1 MRMRTPTA
9 ILIAASLLTVC
20 LLSIACRADQ
30 VPPPVMDELVVTGER
45 TGPGMWR
52 VHRGAAQVWILGSMS
67 PLPKGITWRSK
78 QVERVLDGAN
88 QVLVQKP
95 FDIGIARI
103 LWLLITE
110 RSVLMVTGGKRLKD
124 VLPADLHARF
134 AVQRAKYT
142 GDPNKW
148 ERFRPL
154 IAAAFLQQAAFH
166 QVGLSTRLDLG
177 AAMRTL
183 AKKHRVRIEEI
194 KIAGV
199 SDVMEALKT
208 LPPATE
214 NACVAASLVTAESDL
229 PRLVDRAQAWASG
242 NVERIEKLRE
252 PAEVDACRAA
262 LDAGVGA
269 AELIARMRRTW
280 LSAIETRLQNG
291 TAFAAGTVDII
302 SFATLGGVFASAM
315 TGNFALL
322 AYYVAQSDSQSAMGS
337 VVALIGF
344 AIGCAVG
351 VLLRRGRA
359 QEQAL
364 RILLVSETGLLLFFA
379 LYSMWTPHTAHAPSD
394 HLQILLLAV
403 AMGLQAVI
411 GQTISLTTIVFT
423 TTLTKLVGTIADSIA
438 NGDVSGLKDVKI
450 QSAIVVSYLFGALL
464 SGALIVHKVEEVVL
478 LPFAGVA
485 LAFAMHRR
493 SGLKAV

>member
-1 MRMRTPTA
+1 MNLRLSWKPALSSMIMPIKLKPCCSPLHSRTTLEYPRKFA
-9 ILIAASLLTVC
+9 WLRAGR
-20 LLSIACRADQ
+20 CRAQPARRIASRIVDSG
-30 VPPPVMDELVVTGER
+30 ELVVTGER

-52 VHRGAAQVWILGSMS
+52 VHRGSAQVWILGSMS

-78 QVERVLDGAN
+78 QVEQVLDGTN

-124 VLPADLHARF
+124 VLPAELHARF

-154 IAAAFLQQAAFH
+154 IAAAFLQQAAFR

-214 NACVAASLVTAESDL
+214 NACVAASLVNAESDL

-269 AELIARMRRTW
+269 ADLIARMRQTW
-280 LSAIETRLQNG
+280 LNAIETRLQNG
-291 TAFAAGTVDII
+291 GVTVAVMNIDM
-302 SFATLGGVFASAM
+302 LLEPGGV
-315 TGNFALL
+315 LD
-322 AYYVAQSDSQSAMGS
+322 Q
-337 VVALIGF
+337 I
-344 AIGCAVG
+344 
-351 VLLRRGRA
+351 RA
-359 QEQAL
+359 KGYD
-364 RILLVSETGLLLFFA
+364 VD
-379 LYSMWTPHTAHAPSD
+379 AP
-394 HLQILLLAV
+394 
-403 AMGLQAVI
+403 
-411 GQTISLTTIVFT
+411 
-423 TTLTKLVGTIADSIA
+423 
-438 NGDVSGLKDVKI
+438 
-450 QSAIVVSYLFGALL
+450 
-464 SGALIVHKVEEVVL
+464 
-478 LPFAGVA
+478 
-485 LAFAMHRR
+485 
-493 SGLKAV
+493 